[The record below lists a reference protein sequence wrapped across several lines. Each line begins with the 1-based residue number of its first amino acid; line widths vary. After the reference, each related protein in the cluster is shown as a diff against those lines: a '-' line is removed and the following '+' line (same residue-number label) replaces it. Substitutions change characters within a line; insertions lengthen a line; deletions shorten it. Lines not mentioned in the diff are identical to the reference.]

1 MSEEKETNEN
11 RSSKLLVG
19 MLVVLLVVMF
29 SSGFFIY
36 KLVLANPTNTE
47 KQVTE
52 VGPMYE
58 TEEFLV
64 NLSGSVN
71 HYIKARFALELS
83 DKKVVDELGKKLPL
97 LKDTVIMIL
106 ANKTVDDL
114 DAQGKEDLKLE
125 LIKEINKFL
134 DQGKVLKIHYLAIL
148 LT

>member
-1 MSEEKETNEN
+1 MSEETNEN
-11 RSSKLLVG
+11 RPSKFLIG

-47 KQVTE
+47 KQLTE

-71 HYIKARFALELS
+71 HYIKAKFALELS
-83 DKKVVDELGKKLPL
+83 DKKVIDEFGEKIPL
-97 LKDTVIMIL
+97 LKDTVIMVL
-106 ANKTVDDL
+106 SNKTADDL
-114 DAQGKEDLKLE
+114 NAQGKEDLKLE
-125 LIKEINKFL
+125 LIEEINKFL
-134 DQGKVLKIHYLAIL
+134 DQGKVLKVHYLVIL

>member
-1 MSEEKETNEN
+1 MSEVTNEN
-11 RSSKLLVG
+11 KPSQFLVG
-19 MLVVLLVVMF
+19 MLVVLLLVMF

-47 KQVTE
+47 KQVTQ
-52 VGPMYE
+52 VGPIYE
-58 TEEFLV
+58 TEEFIV

-71 HYIKARFALELS
+71 HYIKAKFALELS
-83 DKKVVDELGKKLPL
+83 DKKVIDELGTKLPL

-106 ANKTVDDL
+106 TNKTADDL

-125 LIKEINKFL
+125 LIEEINKFL
-134 DQGKVLKIHYLAIL
+134 DQGKVIKIHYLAIL

>member
-1 MSEEKETNEN
+1 MSEETNKN
-11 RSSKLLVG
+11 SSSKLLVG

-36 KLVLANPTNTE
+36 KLVLANPTNAE
-47 KQVTE
+47 KQLTE

-71 HYIKARFALELS
+71 HYIKAKFALELS
-83 DKKVVDELGKKLPL
+83 DKKVSRELGEKLPL

-106 ANKTVDDL
+106 SNKAADDL
-114 DAQGKEDLKLE
+114 DVQGKEDLKLE
-125 LIKEINKFL
+125 LIEEINKFL
-134 DQGKVLKIHYLAIL
+134 DEGKILKIHYLTIL